1 MIYFETI
8 ALICGGI
15 PERVELNSLRV
26 WSDSIFWLPRKLPI
40 KDFIYTGKSLSSD
53 TGKEIRLTL
62 SFPIRKDFLGSFRAL
77 GNVTAR
83 QRALEWQECTE
94 DYQPRSC
101 EKAIAFGNFSFV
113 CTLLASCRAQ
123 WFNQRWVGL
132 PDGLLVFSVCAGIRF
147 WIEISAT
154 SVRKLAELVS
164 VYKWSFALLL
174 YMIEQWSWRVFSND
188 GRIRHVD

>member
-1 MIYFETI
+1 MS
-8 ALICGGI
+8 
-15 PERVELNSLRV
+15 ELGYGQRNKTDIV
-26 WSDSIFWLPRKLPI
+26 
-40 KDFIYTGKSLSSD
+40 
-53 TGKEIRLTL
+53 
-62 SFPIRKDFLGSFRAL
+62 FPIRKDFWGLLEPS
-77 GNVTAR
+77 VTSLLC

-101 EKAIAFGNFSFV
+101 EKAIVFGNFSFV

-164 VYKWSFALLL
+164 VCKWSFALLL